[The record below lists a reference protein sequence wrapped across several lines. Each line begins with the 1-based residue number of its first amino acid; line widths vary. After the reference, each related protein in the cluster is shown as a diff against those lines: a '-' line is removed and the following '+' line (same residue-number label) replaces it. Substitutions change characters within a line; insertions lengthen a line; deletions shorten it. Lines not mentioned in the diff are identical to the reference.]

1 MSLYN
6 NILERVKF
14 IAGGVAEKRNKPPI
28 AYLNDGRGMTSQSS
42 GNELTVSAYGTVFAC
57 LQMRANGLMSV
68 EMESY
73 RELNWE
79 KEELANSHWINRLL
93 SNPNPYFT
101 TSQIMKGIS
110 NWYDVNGNVFLW
122 TPTLG
127 HDVPLQMWVL
137 NPTRMR
143 VVRGGDNF
151 IKKYVYQS
159 ANDGAF
165 EIPENEI
172 CHIANIFPSS
182 AKPDELIGMNIFGRG
197 LVSAVLPYAQIDKEV
212 SDYLQRLFENN
223 AVPPLVATSTDNVD
237 AELWQSLK
245 EQWNEALPN
254 YKLRA
259 LLSGGLT
266 MALPPKSELYANYD
280 SVSGDVRS
288 QIAQVF
294 GVPSG
299 MLTGE
304 FQNRATAEVQYAVF
318 RRQTI
323 DPVAIYIAEE
333 LTRHFRRFEN
343 DVLIQAMPYEFADID
358 AQIKQEEF
366 ELKYGIKTIN
376 DARRERGYD
385 AINGGDVPMLVN
397 GLVPIDTVVNMP
409 STTIQKSFESKKKI
423 LVKSYPLL
431 TSESRAE
438 SWRQYDEMSQS
449 IANEL
454 KTTVESFVDAFSK
467 EALSA
472 FENGNGLQGTMNLTD
487 EQLEQLASTVN
498 DATMQVMQEVLSEFG
513 LGKEDLSGEF
523 GQQLQQMSIDLNE
536 NITASI
542 EESMDVVKS
551 EVIDTVAKNA
561 TQPKEVIADILKNK
575 FAMLSKSRA
584 NAIAQTTATSV
595 TTGTQKGVFTSM
607 GIKSMWNSRRDGRV
621 RPSHRRMDGQ
631 IMNEQGWFEFP
642 DGTMIDRPAGRSQ
655 GGRKVKAENVVN
667 CRCYLFPVIE
677 EQVAL
682 PNGEQIK
689 PNTQKEKASDLTADN
704 LMDKAQII
712 KGGRGSQIQAIRD
725 FESKYR
731 DQKRRENGMV
741 TTYNGKV
748 LYDKTGDILSVEF
761 NDSEWSEI
769 RKDGSCIFT
778 HNHPSHTSF
787 SSDDVLSMID
797 GNFAEV
803 RAVGGGY
810 TYIMQR
816 PSEGFSKYLETNK
829 DTGEQFLPDD
839 FVKKYRE
846 KYMDLMSKNA
856 GIEMRK
862 NPEWEEIIETDE
874 GRDKLIRITSHK
886 TNTEMLNELGI
897 KYERIFDPEYI
908 QQTNGTGG

>member
-68 EMESY
+68 DMQSY

-197 LVSAVLPYAQIDKEV
+197 LVSAVLPYAQIDGEV
-212 SDYLQRLFENN
+212 SDYLQRLFANN
-223 AVPPLVATSTDNVD
+223 AVPPLVVTSTENVD

-259 LLSGGLT
+259 LLSGGLN
-266 MALPPKSELYANYD
+266 MSLPPEMQIGISYD
-280 SVSGDVRS
+280 SVSKDVRS

-318 RRQTI
+318 RQQTI

-343 DVLIQAMPYEFADID
+343 DVLIQAQPYEFADVD
-358 AQIKQEEF
+358 SQIKQEEF

-409 STTIQKSFESKKKI
+409 KPVPVQPRALQGANLGIVPRSFPMQTAEA
-423 LVKSYPLL
+423 
-431 TSESRAE
+431 RAE
-438 SWRQYDEMSQS
+438 HWRQYDEMSQS
-449 IANEL
+449 IASKL
-454 KTTVESFVDAFSK
+454 GIVVESFVQEFEAKTLLAFDEGYDIAS
-467 EALSA
+467 
-472 FENGNGLQGTMNLTD
+472 QMNLT
-487 EQLEQLASTVN
+487 EQMIEELTVTVN
-498 DATMQVMQEVLSEFG
+498 NATMQVTQEVLAEFG
-513 LGKEDLSGEF
+513 MGREDLSGEF
-523 GQQLQQMSIDLNE
+523 GQQIQQMTIDLNN
-536 NITASI
+536 NIVASI
-542 EESMDVVKS
+542 EDSMDVIKRD
-551 EVIDTVAKNA
+551 VIETVAKNA
-561 TQPKEVIADILKNK
+561 TQPKEVIAEILQRQFKT
-575 FAMLSKSRA
+575 LSTSRV

-621 RPSHRRMDGQ
+621 RPSHKRMDGQ
-631 IMNEQGWFEFP
+631 KENEMGWFEFN

-655 GGRKVKAENVVN
+655 GGRSVKVENIVN
-667 CRCYLFPVIE
+667 CRCYLFPVQE
-677 EQVAL
+677 
-682 PNGEQIK
+682 
-689 PNTQKEKASDLTADN
+689 
-704 LMDKAQII
+704 
-712 KGGRGSQIQAIRD
+712 
-725 FESKYR
+725 
-731 DQKRRENGMV
+731 
-741 TTYNGKV
+741 
-748 LYDKTGDILSVEF
+748 
-761 NDSEWSEI
+761 
-769 RKDGSCIFT
+769 
-778 HNHPSHTSF
+778 
-787 SSDDVLSMID
+787 
-797 GNFAEV
+797 
-803 RAVGGGY
+803 
-810 TYIMQR
+810 
-816 PSEGFSKYLETNK
+816 
-829 DTGEQFLPDD
+829 
-839 FVKKYRE
+839 
-846 KYMDLMSKNA
+846 
-856 GIEMRK
+856 
-862 NPEWEEIIETDE
+862 
-874 GRDKLIRITSHK
+874 
-886 TNTEMLNELGI
+886 
-897 KYERIFDPEYI
+897 
-908 QQTNGTGG
+908 

>member
-1 MSLYN
+1 MSVYN

-14 IAGGVAEKRNKPPI
+14 IAGGVQAKRDKPPI

-68 EMESY
+68 DMQSY

-182 AKPDELIGMNIFGRG
+182 SKPDELIGMNIFGRG
-197 LVSAVLPYAQIDKEV
+197 LVSAVLPYAQIDGEV
-212 SDYLQRLFENN
+212 SGYLQRLFANN
-223 AVPPLVATSTDNVD
+223 AVPPLVVTSTENVD

-259 LLSGGLT
+259 LLSGGLN
-266 MALPPKSELYANYD
+266 MSLPPEMQIGISYD
-280 SVSGDVRS
+280 SVSKDVRA

-318 RRQTI
+318 RQQTI

-343 DVLIQAMPYEFADID
+343 DVLIQAQAYEFADID
-358 AQIKQEEF
+358 SQIKQEEF

-385 AINGGDVPMLVN
+385 SINGGDVPMLVN

-409 STTIQKSFESKKKI
+409 QPQIQKSFESKKKI

-449 IANEL
+449 IAEEL

-467 EALSA
+467 EALTA
-472 FENGNGLQGTMNLTD
+472 FENGNGLQGTMNLTE
-487 EQLEQLASTVN
+487 EQLQELTETVN
-498 DATMQVMQEVLSEFG
+498 NTTNQVMQEVLAEFG
-513 LGKEDLSGEF
+513 LGNEDLSGEF

-536 NITASI
+536 NISASI
-542 EESMDVVKS
+542 EESMDVMKS

-575 FAMLSKSRA
+575 FATLAKSRA

-621 RPSHRRMDGQ
+621 RPSHRKMDGQ
-631 IMNEQGWFEFP
+631 VMNEQGWFEFP

-677 EQVAL
+677 DQVAL
-682 PNGEQIK
+682 PNGQQIK
-689 PNTQKEKASDLTADN
+689 PNVQKDSQEKLNAEKPQTLPR
-704 LMDKAQII
+704 II
-712 KGGRGSQIQAIRD
+712 EGGRGSELQAIIDYENKIRNNNKY
-725 FESKYR
+725 ESAL
-731 DQKRRENGMV
+731 V
-741 TTYNGKV
+741 TTYDGEVV
-748 LYDKTGDILSVEF
+748 LEKKGGQLQVKFDDIDLIK
-761 NDSEWSEI
+761 I
-769 RKDGSCIFT
+769 RKKGEIVMT
-778 HNHPSHTSF
+778 HNHPSDSGFGGSF
-787 SSDDVLSMID
+787 SAADLLGMMSM
-797 GNFAEV
+797 NAAEV
-803 RAVGGGY
+803 RAVSGAY
-810 TYIMQR
+810 TYVMQR
-816 PSEGFSKYLETNK
+816 KGKNFDEFLTTSNVTGKKYLSNAFADEVRTKQNELIK
-829 DTGEQFLPDD
+829 AEA
-839 FVKKYRE
+839 
-846 KYMDLMSKNA
+846 SKA
-856 GIEMRK
+856 LQRQ
-862 NPEWEEIIETDE
+862 PELASNQ
-874 GRDKLIRITSHK
+874 DKLLHIASHK
-886 TNTEMLNELGI
+886 ANEKLLKEYGVS
-897 KYERIFDPEYI
+897 YERIFDVDI
-908 QQTNGTGG
+908 QEQLLQGKGG

>member
-14 IAGGVAEKRNKPPI
+14 IAGGIAEKRNKPPI

-68 EMESY
+68 DMESY

-182 AKPDELIGMNIFGRG
+182 SKPDELIGMNIFGRG
-197 LVSAVLPYAQIDKEV
+197 LVSAVLPYAQIDGEV
-212 SDYLQRLFENN
+212 SDYLQRLFANN
-223 AVPPLVATSTDNVD
+223 AVPPLVVTSSENVD

-259 LLSGGLT
+259 LLSGGLN
-266 MALPPKSELYANYD
+266 MSLPPEMQIGISYD
-280 SVSGDVRS
+280 SVSKDVRS

-318 RRQTI
+318 RQQTI

-343 DVLIQAMPYEFADID
+343 DVLIQAQPYEFADID

-385 AINGGDVPMLVN
+385 TINGGDVPMLAN

-409 STTIQKSFESKKKI
+409 QPQIQKSFESKKKI

-449 IANEL
+449 IAEEL
-454 KTTVESFVDAFSK
+454 KTTVESFVEAFSK
-467 EALSA
+467 EALIA
-472 FENGNGLQGTMNLTD
+472 FENGNGLQGTMNLTE
-487 EQLEQLASTVN
+487 EQLQELTETVN
-498 DATMQVMQEVLSEFG
+498 NATNQVMQEVLAEFG
-513 LGKEDLSGEF
+513 LGNEDLSGEF

-536 NITASI
+536 NISASI
-542 EESMDVVKS
+542 EESMDVMKS

-575 FAMLSKSRA
+575 FATLAKSRA

-595 TTGTQKGVFTSM
+595 TTGTQKGVFTTM

-621 RPSHRRMDGQ
+621 RPSHRKMDGQ
-631 IMNEQGWFEFP
+631 VMNEQGWFEFP

-677 EQVAL
+677 DQVAL
-682 PNGEQIK
+682 PNVNQLQPSVKPQIV
-689 PNTQKEKASDLTADN
+689 
-704 LMDKAQII
+704 
-712 KGGRGSQIQAIRD
+712 KGGRGSQLDAVVD

-731 DQKRRENGMV
+731 GLV
-741 TTYNGKV
+741 THEMGLVTDYNGTFVREIKGKKTSV
-748 LYDKTGDILSVEF
+748 LTHDTEQIRESRRNGF
-761 NDSEWSEI
+761 EI
-769 RKDGSCIFT
+769 IT
-778 HNHPSHTSF
+778 HNHPDAKGADISF
-787 SSDDVLSMID
+787 SSPDLVNTID
-797 GNFAEV
+797 FNSVEI
-803 RAVGGGY
+803 RAVSKNY
-810 TYIMQR
+810 NFVMQR
-816 PSEGFSKYLETNK
+816 PEKGWNEDWFEYGYKIENGQYVLDADGKRQKHTDIGYRYLKKDIASKIKSDWKRLTTKYAKQITADNLEKVK
-829 DTGEQFLPDD
+829 DGTMTKDD
-839 FVKKYRE
+839 LYVLVNNDSVHKANEELAKKYGW
-846 KYMDLMSKNA
+846 N
-856 GIEMRK
+856 
-862 NPEWEEIIETDE
+862 
-874 GRDKLIRITSHK
+874 
-886 TNTEMLNELGI
+886 
-897 KYERIFDPEYI
+897 YERIKI
-908 QQTNGTGG
+908 

>member
-68 EMESY
+68 EMESF

-197 LVSAVLPYAQIDKEV
+197 LVSAVLPYAQIDSEV
-212 SDYLQRLFENN
+212 SDYLQRLFANN
-223 AVPPLVATSTDNVD
+223 AVPPLVVTSTENVD

-259 LLSGGLT
+259 LLSGGLN
-266 MALPPKSELYANYD
+266 MSLPPEMQIGISYD
-280 SVSGDVRS
+280 SVSKDVRS

-318 RRQTI
+318 RQQTI
-323 DPVAIYIAEE
+323 DPVAMYIAEE
-333 LTRHFRRFEN
+333 LTRHFRRFED
-343 DVLIQAMPYEFADID
+343 DVLIQAQPYEFADVES
-358 AQIKQEEF
+358 QIKQEEF

-409 STTIQKSFESKKKI
+409 KPVSVQPRALQRANLGIVPRSFPMQTAEA
-423 LVKSYPLL
+423 
-431 TSESRAE
+431 RAE
-438 SWRQYDEMSQS
+438 HWRQYDEMSQS
-449 IANEL
+449 ISGKL
-454 KTTVESFVDAFSK
+454 GIIVKSFVNEFNQ
-467 EALSA
+467 E
-472 FENGNGLQGTMNLTD
+472 TMNAIDNGQEPIVSYGLNAKQQQ
-487 EQLEQLASTVN
+487 QLQKVVNESVETV
-498 DATMQVMQEVLSEFG
+498 TQKILKEFSI
-513 LGKEDLSGEF
+513 GKEDLTGEL
-523 GQQLQQMSIDLNE
+523 GQQLQSMSRELNSK
-536 NITASI
+536 IVSSVSD
-542 EESMDVVKS
+542 SMDLIKQD
-551 EVIDTVAKNA
+551 VIETIAENA
-561 TQPKEVIADILKNK
+561 TQPKEVIEEILQREFKT
-575 FAMLSKSRA
+575 LSTSRVQM
-584 NAIAQTTATSV
+584 IAQTTATSV
-595 TTGTQKGVFTSM
+595 TTGTQKTVFKSFKV
-607 GIKSMWNSRRDGRV
+607 KSMWNTERDGRV
-621 RPSHRRMDGQ
+621 RPSHKAIDGQ
-631 IMNEQGWFEFP
+631 IENELGWFKFD
-642 DGTMIDRPAGRSQ
+642 DGSLIDRPAGESQ
-655 GGRKVKAENVVN
+655 GGTTVKASNVVR
-667 CRCYLFPVIE
+667 CRCYLFPV
-677 EQVAL
+677 Q
-682 PNGEQIK
+682 
-689 PNTQKEKASDLTADN
+689 
-704 LMDKAQII
+704 
-712 KGGRGSQIQAIRD
+712 
-725 FESKYR
+725 
-731 DQKRRENGMV
+731 
-741 TTYNGKV
+741 
-748 LYDKTGDILSVEF
+748 
-761 NDSEWSEI
+761 
-769 RKDGSCIFT
+769 
-778 HNHPSHTSF
+778 
-787 SSDDVLSMID
+787 
-797 GNFAEV
+797 
-803 RAVGGGY
+803 
-810 TYIMQR
+810 
-816 PSEGFSKYLETNK
+816 
-829 DTGEQFLPDD
+829 
-839 FVKKYRE
+839 
-846 KYMDLMSKNA
+846 
-856 GIEMRK
+856 
-862 NPEWEEIIETDE
+862 
-874 GRDKLIRITSHK
+874 
-886 TNTEMLNELGI
+886 
-897 KYERIFDPEYI
+897 
-908 QQTNGTGG
+908 